1 MSVILANLGLI
12 LGGLAIL
19 LLIVIIATGYV
30 KAPPDEAFII
40 SGLRKKTVIGK
51 SSIKI
56 PFLERIDKLTLQL
69 IQIDVKT
76 SNSVPTAD
84 YINVIADGNVN
95 VKVSSKPNLLP
106 IAAENF
112 LNKGTQ
118 DIARVAREVLEG
130 NMREIIG
137 QMTLEEM
144 VNDRKKFAEMVAE
157 NAGPDFAAMGLEIV
171 SFNVQNFS
179 DEQGLIENLGIDN
192 TTKIQKKAAIARAEA
207 EKEIAIAQAKAQKDA
222 NDAQVAA
229 DTEIAKKKNEL
240 AIQKAELKKQADIK
254 KAEADAAYQIQE
266 QEQRKTVETTTA
278 DANLAK
284 LEKEIELKE
293 RNVAITEKALEAEI
307 KKKAE
312 AEKYARQQEAE
323 ARLIETQKAAEADL
337 FERQKSAEAKKNE
350 IERQAEAQ
358 KVQAEREA
366 EAKKVAAEAAL
377 YEEQQKAEARKAAAL
392 AQQAAMEA
400 EAAGI
405 KAKGEAEAAAL
416 LAKAEAEAE
425 GILKKAEAMKQYG
438 DAAKMDM
445 QIEALKVYF
454 EQLPAI
460 AGAIASPMAQIDKIT
475 MYGEGNTAKLTGD
488 IMTTLNQVNDGLKGS
503 TGIDIQSILGG
514 VLGSKLIEN
523 KEG

>member
-19 LLIVIIATGYV
+19 ILIVVIATGYV
-30 KAPPDEAFII
+30 KAPPDTAFII

-56 PFLERIDKLTLQL
+56 PFLERLDKLTLQL

-95 VKVSSKPNLLP
+95 VKVSSNPELLS

-112 LNKGTQ
+112 LNKDIS
-118 DIARVAREVLEG
+118 DIAKVAREVLEG

-157 NAGPDFAAMGLEIV
+157 NAGPDFRAMGLEIV

-192 TTKIQKKAAIARAEA
+192 TVKIQKKAAIARADA

-337 FERQKSAEAKKNE
+337 FERQKS
-350 IERQAEAQ
+350 
-358 KVQAEREA
+358 
-366 EAKKVAAEAAL
+366 AEAAL

>member
-95 VKVSSKPNLLP
+95 VKVSSKPDLLP

-112 LNKGTQ
+112 LNKDTQ

-514 VLGSKLIEN
+514 VLGSKLIEK
-523 KEG
+523 KED

>member
-1 MSVILANLGLI
+1 MGFILANLGII
-12 LGGLAIL
+12 LGGLALI
-19 LLIVIIATGYV
+19 LLIVVIATGYV

-192 TTKIQKKAAIARAEA
+192 TVKIQKKAAIAKADA

-460 AGAIASPMAQIDKIT
+460 AGAIAAPMSQIDKIT

-514 VLGSKLIEN
+514 VLGSKLIEK
-523 KEG
+523 KED